1 MDMSMSIWI
10 QRRFKVNQGV
20 LHIKKFKIMYCVNMV
35 LKYIPDLLVKS
46 KQRQVLVNVKI
57 IILDPAMDKKYLAH
71 RRRKMPSWMRLD
83 ISL

>member
-1 MDMSMSIWI
+1 MSMLIWM

-20 LHIKKFKIMYCVNMV
+20 LHKKKFKIMYCVNMV

-46 KQRQVLVNVKI
+46 KQRQVLINVKI
-57 IILDPAMDKKYLAH
+57 IILDPVMDKKYLAH

-83 ISL
+83 ISI

>member
-35 LKYIPDLLVKS
+35 LKYIPDLLVDCKM
-46 KQRQVLVNVKI
+46 K
-57 IILDPAMDKKYLAH
+57 LDT
-71 RRRKMPSWMRLD
+71 
-83 ISL
+83 

>member
-1 MDMSMSIWI
+1 MNMSMLIWM

-46 KQRQVLVNVKI
+46 KQRQVLINVKI
-57 IILDPAMDKKYLAH
+57 LILDPAMDKKYLAH
-71 RRRKMPSWMRLD
+71 RRRKMLSWMRFG
-83 ISL
+83 ISI